1 MKKLKHTYKLIGKTL
16 ERISNNNLE
25 RLFEVYPFRIGLCLP
40 IFLAIT
46 GLVAGIIIL

>member
-40 IFLAIT
+40 IFLDIT
-46 GLVAGIIIL
+46 GLVAGMIIL